1 MTDANATERRAGSA
15 ADWEDAVAVG
25 PPWSALVDLRVLP
38 PRGPNRADSP
48 TPHPSQRRQS
58 GCARTHFSFLSFS
71 FYPRPLNGRSTVVT
85 DSPVSQSEKERKN
98 SLPTAAAPSASS
110 RCLSLDLSHSLRREN
125 VLSLASS
132 QARSAATSTPRRS
145 RLCCA
150 YTCHHAPISSLPL
163 VAMSHIS
170 VVFLLFSFVFFIY
183 IYIYIYIYISLSYRV
198 SHALSTFFLL
208 FFFSWRW
215 ADSLPRGRLMRTR
228 TRVNDAHS
236 IRRVC
241 TWQFAPSPSSSVVG
255 YFALVTDLAIN
266 TEYDADENETLSK
279 IHRYWNLLSSFSS
292 LYSNI
297 LFSSFHKGAKDE

>member
-183 IYIYIYIYISLSYRV
+183 IYIYIYIYFSFLSRLPCSFHIFSSV
-198 SHALSTFFLL
+198 FFLL
-208 FFFSWRW
+208 ALSRLFTARSFNAHTYPSERCPQYSTCLHLTICTLAIVIGCWLFCSRHRPRHQHRVWCGWKWDFVKDSSLLKFIVFFFE
-215 ADSLPRGRLMRTR
+215 SL
-228 TRVNDAHS
+228 
-236 IRRVC
+236 
-241 TWQFAPSPSSSVVG
+241 F
-255 YFALVTDLAIN
+255 
-266 TEYDADENETLSK
+266 
-279 IHRYWNLLSSFSS
+279 
-292 LYSNI
+292 
-297 LFSSFHKGAKDE
+297 